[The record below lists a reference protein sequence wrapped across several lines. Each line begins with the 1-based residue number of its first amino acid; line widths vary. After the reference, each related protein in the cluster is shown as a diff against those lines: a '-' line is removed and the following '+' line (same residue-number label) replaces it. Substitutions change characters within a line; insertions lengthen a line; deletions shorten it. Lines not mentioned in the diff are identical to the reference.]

1 MMIELCIMAVA
12 VLLTMLGYAVLCW
25 IGGNNDD

>member
-1 MMIELCIMAVA
+1 MIELCIMAVA

-25 IGGNNDD
+25 IEGSSDD

>member
-1 MMIELCIMAVA
+1 MIELCIMAIA

-25 IGGNNDD
+25 IGGGKDE

>member
-1 MMIELCIMAVA
+1 MIELCIMAIA

-25 IGGNNDD
+25 IGGSDDD

>member
-1 MMIELCIMAVA
+1 MIELCIMVVA

-25 IGGNNDD
+25 IGGNQDD

>member
-1 MMIELCIMAVA
+1 MIERCIMAVA

-25 IGGNNDD
+25 IGENQDD